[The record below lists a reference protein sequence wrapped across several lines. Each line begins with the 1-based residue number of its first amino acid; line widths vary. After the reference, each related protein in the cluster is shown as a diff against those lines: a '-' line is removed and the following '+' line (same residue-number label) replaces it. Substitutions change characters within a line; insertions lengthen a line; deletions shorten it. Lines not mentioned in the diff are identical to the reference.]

1 MPVRAVQSESA
12 VSASKTIDLDF
23 NTTATIHRSGGQL
36 WPWLKISLG
45 KVHCVEKVV
54 LYPEEMLTHT
64 NWTCS
69 RADCVDCDGDE
80 CPILSVEVSS
90 LDPTLNLPPF
100 PDCIYGD
107 SVQLRGGDDLNKFMV
122 KEIAIIE
129 KHGET
134 FLYVPTDGQLQ
145 FNMFSI

>member
-1 MPVRAVQSESA
+1 
-12 VSASKTIDLDF
+12 
-23 NTTATIHRSGGQL
+23 
-36 WPWLKISLG
+36 
-45 KVHCVEKVV
+45 V
-54 LYPEEMLTHT
+54 LYPEDKPTHT
-64 NWTCS
+64 WTCS
-69 RADCVDCDGDE
+69 RADCGDCDGDQ

-107 SVQLRGGDDLNKFMV
+107 SVQLRGGDDLNEFMV

-145 FNMFSI
+145 FNMFFHLYLIIKVVCSLNESNILFNHYRLSR

>member
-1 MPVRAVQSESA
+1 MPVRAEQSESA
-12 VSASKTIDLDF
+12 FSALNTIDLDF
-23 NTTATIHRSGGQL
+23 RTTATIHRSDGQL
-36 WPWLKISLG
+36 WLKISLG

-54 LYPEEMLTHT
+54 LYPEEKPTHT
-64 NWTCS
+64 WTCS

-107 SVQLRGGDDLNKFMV
+107 SVQLRGGDDLNVFIV

-134 FLYVPTDGQLQ
+134 FFICTDRRTTT
-145 FNMFSI
+145 I